1 MRQVVLARGGSEPT
15 MMEAPTP
22 APSAGEALVET
33 LLVGLDGTDAEIVGG
48 GHGAFPEGEDHLV
61 LGHECLGRVLH
72 APGTSALRE
81 GDLVVPLVRHGCGL
95 CPPCRADQ
103 ADLCATG
110 RYREHGIQGLHGFLR
125 ERWTDD
131 PASLVRVP
139 EGLGDLAVLTEP
151 MSIVVKAH
159 LLATS
164 LQRRNPTFDGWR
176 GQRAL
181 LAGAGSLGTL
191 AAFLLRLE
199 GMDVWALDRT
209 DQDAYG
215 PRLLRRIGVHHVN
228 ARERKIGPVAKE
240 VGGFDLVLEA
250 TGVPQVVFD
259 SVLTLR
265 PNGTMGML
273 GVPAEKPA
281 IPIEADDVM
290 RQMVLG
296 NQVLFGS
303 VNSNRRHF
311 ETAMQALLRI
321 EEKWP
326 GMLKDAITHV
336 HTPEDAPRAILA
348 DEPNAVK
355 RVVRWSA

>member
-1 MRQVVLARGGSEPT
+1 MRQVVLARGRKEAQLV
-15 MMEAPTP
+15 EAPAP
-22 APSAGEALVET
+22 APSAGEALVESR
-33 LLVGLDGTDAEIVGG
+33 LVGLDGTDAEIVGG
-48 GHGAFPEGEDHLV
+48 GHGAFPPGEDHLV

-72 APGTSALRE
+72 APEASGLRE
-81 GDLVVPLVRHGCGL
+81 GDLVVPLVRHGCGI

-139 EGLGDLAVLTEP
+139 DGLGDLAVLTEP

-159 LLATS
+159 LIATS
-164 LQRRNPTFDGWR
+164 LQQRNPTFDGWK

-181 LAGAGSLGTL
+181 LAGTGSLGTL
-191 AAFLLRLE
+191 AAFLLRHE
-199 GMDVWALDRT
+199 GMDVWAMDRT
-209 DQDAYG
+209 PGDAYG
-215 PRLLRRIGVHHVN
+215 PRLLTRLGVHHFN
-228 ARERKIGPVAKE
+228 ARETKLAEVARD
-240 VGGFDLVLEA
+240 VGGFDLVIEA

-265 PNGTMGML
+265 PNGTMAML
-273 GVPAEKPA
+273 GVPPQKPA

-290 RQMVLG
+290 RRMVLG
-296 NQVLFGS
+296 NQALFGS

-311 ETAMQALLRI
+311 EIAMQWLQRI
-321 EEKWP
+321 ETRWP
-326 GMLKDAITHV
+326 GMLKEAITHV
-336 HTPEDAPRAILA
+336 HPPEDAPRAILA
-348 DEPNAVK
+348 DEPDAVK
-355 RVVRWSA
+355 RVVAWSK